1 MFKSWLL
8 LLMVFTC
15 SLTAQNL
22 VINEVM
28 SSNQKTIYDED
39 GESSDWL
46 EIFNGGT
53 VQINLTGYAL
63 SDDTLQTKKWIF
75 GNTTINPGEHLIVFA
90 SGKNRKGTKLHTN
103 FNINADGE
111 TLIFSNAQG
120 VLINKIKVPALTPD
134 ISYGR
139 TSDGSSNWMLQIP
152 TPGTANTG
160 KVKPPEA
167 DKITASIPGGF
178 YSSQVRITLT
188 AGTSN
193 IYYTLD
199 GKDPDT
205 TSAKYTA
212 PIIISKTTAL
222 KAISKKP
229 GFSKSETLYQTY
241 FINETTI
248 LPVVSLTSDPYN
260 LFDYNYGIYA
270 NGPGWT
276 AANPNFGANFWKD
289 WERPAHIEFFDDSK
303 NPGFS
308 YDCSIAIY
316 GAWTRANAQKSF
328 SVKFKDLPNS
338 TGINYKLFPDLKYTN
353 YTSFLLRNAGNDFQY
368 LHFRDA
374 MMQYLIRDLDI
385 DYLEYRPATTF
396 LNGEYWGIYN
406 LREKIN
412 ENYIA
417 QHHGVNPDNID
428 LLEGNMSVIQG
439 DSLHYLQLIKYIQNN
454 DMTTDAS
461 YNYVTKMID
470 LDECLLYFAA
480 QAYYNN
486 QDWPANNIK
495 FWRERSETGKW
506 RWILYDLDFGFNLYE
521 STGQSEDH
529 VYYIFSGIETRKDS
543 NPPWST
549 LLPRKLV
556 ENPRIKN
563 QFINLVADLLNTKFV
578 STRVVNTINQMA
590 AHIAGDI
597 ARHRTRF
604 GVQGEN
610 LNRVTSFAN
619 ERPAYLRTFMRNF
632 FKCGNDASITLNST
646 AGGKIKL
653 NSLLFNSSS
662 LPWTGKYFES
672 NAITLKAI
680 PEPGYKF
687 DGWTGVVNSTEATIT
702 LNISRAVNLSASFSV
717 DKTTSNKI
725 IINEI
730 NYNSSKDFNPGDW
743 VELYNPGS
751 STVDLSNWV
760 FRDSDPAHKFI
771 LPAGTKLE
779 PNQYLVLVDDDAN
792 FAFLFPQV
800 KNFVA
805 KIGFGLDGNGEYM
818 QLTDEAGQIID
829 SLTYKDKSPW
839 PTTPDGNGAT
849 LELVDASSDN
859 SIGSSWKGSSGHGSP
874 GKINSVTTSINF
886 EEKQIIPDNYFLKQ
900 NYPNPFN
907 PLTVIEYAVPKN
919 CFVTIKL
926 YDALG
931 KELKTLL
938 SEEKIP
944 GNYSLRVDGSDLAS
958 GIYFYTLHADNFS
971 SSKKMIL
978 VK

>member
-1 MFKSWLL
+1 MIKSCLL
-8 LLMVFTC
+8 VLMILVC
-15 SLTAQNL
+15 PLSAQKL

-28 SSNQKTIYDED
+28 SLNQKTILDEN
-39 GESSDWL
+39 GEPSDWIEL
-46 EIFNGGT
+46 FNGGST
-53 VQINLTGYAL
+53 QINLTGYTL
-63 SDDTLQTKKWIF
+63 SDDTLQIKKWIF
-75 GNTTINPGEHLIVFA
+75 GNTIINPRDHLIIFA

-111 TLIFSNAQG
+111 IILLSNPQG
-120 VLINKIKVPALTPD
+120 VLVDRVKIPVSAAD

-139 TSDGSSNWMLQIP
+139 ISDGSANWMFQIP
-152 TPGTANTG
+152 TPGAANSG
-160 KVKPPEA
+160 KTKAPEA
-167 DKITASIPGGF
+167 DKVVASLPGGF
-178 YSSQVRITLT
+178 YSSQVRITLS
-188 AGTSN
+188 AGTGS

-205 TSAKYTA
+205 TSTKYSV
-212 PIIISKTTAL
+212 PIIISKTTVL
-222 KAISKKP
+222 KAIGTKA
-229 GFSKSETLYQTY
+229 GFSRSETLYQTY
-241 FINETTI
+241 FINENTI

-276 AANPNFGANFWKD
+276 STNPNFGANFWKD
-289 WERPAHIEFFDDSK
+289 WERPAHIEFYDDSK

-316 GAWTRANAQKSF
+316 GAWTRANPQKSF
-328 SVKFKDLPNS
+328 SIKFKDLPNS
-338 TGINYKLFPDLKYTN
+338 TGINYKLFPDLKFTN

-396 LNGEYWGIYN
+396 INGEYWGIYN

-412 ENYIA
+412 ESYIA
-417 QHHGVNPDNID
+417 QHHSVNPNNID
-428 LLEGNMSVIQG
+428 LLESNMSVLQG
-439 DSLHYLQLIKYIQNN
+439 DSLHYLQLINYIQNN
-454 DMTTDAS
+454 DMSTDAA
-461 YNYVTKMID
+461 YDYVTKMID

-495 FWRERSETGKW
+495 FWREKSETGKW
-506 RWILYDLDFGFNLYE
+506 RWILYDVDFGFNLYE

-556 ENPRIKN
+556 QNPKIKK
-563 QFINLVADLLNTKFV
+563 QFVNLVADLLNTKFE
-578 STRVVNTINQMA
+578 SDRVINIINQIA
-590 AHIAGDI
+590 GHIASEIG
-597 ARHRTRF
+597 RHRARF
-604 GVQGEN
+604 GIQGEN
-610 LNRVTSFAN
+610 LNRVTSFAK
-619 ERPAYLRTFMRNF
+619 ERPSYLRTFMRNF

-646 AGGKIKL
+646 AGGKVKL
-653 NSLLFNSSS
+653 NSLLFNSAS
-662 LPWTGKYFES
+662 LPWTGKYFDN
-672 NAITLKAI
+672 NALTLKAI

-687 DGWTGVVNSTEATIT
+687 DGWTGAINSNDALIT

-717 DKTTSNKI
+717 DNSTSSKI
-725 IINEI
+725 VINEI
-730 NYNSSKDFNPGDW
+730 NYNSAKDFNPGDW

-751 STVDLSNWV
+751 SIVDLSNWV
-760 FRDSDPAHKFI
+760 FRDSDPNHKFV

-779 PNQYLVLVDDDAN
+779 PNQYLVLVENEPN
-792 FAFLFPQV
+792 FSFLFPQV
-800 KNFVA
+800 KNFIGKV
-805 KIGFGLDGNGEYM
+805 GFGLDGNGEYM

-829 SLTYKDKSPW
+829 SLTYKDKAPW

-849 LELVDASSDN
+849 LELVDASSNN
-859 SIGSSWKGSSGHGSP
+859 SIGASWKGSAGHGSP
-874 GKINSVTTSINF
+874 GKINSVTTFINVD
-886 EEKQIIPDNYFLKQ
+886 ERQIVPDNYFLKQ

-926 YDALG
+926 FDALG
-931 KELKTLL
+931 REIKTLL
-938 SEEKIP
+938 SEERNP
-944 GNYSLRVDGSDLAS
+944 GNYTLRVDGGYLAS

-971 SSKKMIL
+971 SSRKMIL